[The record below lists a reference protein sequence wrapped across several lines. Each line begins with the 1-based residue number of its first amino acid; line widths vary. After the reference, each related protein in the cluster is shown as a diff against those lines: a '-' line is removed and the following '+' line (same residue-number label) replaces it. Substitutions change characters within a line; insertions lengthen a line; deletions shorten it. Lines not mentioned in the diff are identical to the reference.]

1 MNEKIQKSTD
11 KLVSTASSIEEAADL
26 VQDAAGRVETNIV
39 HGVQP
44 DINELR
50 ILVSELNETADVRQ
64 KRLLW
69 AMWSLIALNLATLLI
84 LLIR

>member
-1 MNEKIQKSTD
+1 MTNKIEKTAEG
-11 KLVSTASSIEEAADL
+11 LMSTASSIEEAADL
-26 VQDAAGRVETNIV
+26 VQEAAERVETNVV

-50 ILVSELNETADVRQ
+50 IYMSELNATADVRQ

-69 AMWSLIALNLATLLI
+69 AMWVLIAINLVTLI
-84 LLIR
+84 VLLIR